1 MDRHLDPRS
10 IVTPYAFSVHP
21 DLLGRPLA
29 TPLQRLGAI
38 LADLVVIGFLS
49 LFGGFTL
56 AMGSALLLLWLAL
69 RKPGREIFGTIFR
82 WAVGCLGLLVLSVAL
97 LVGWFVM
104 NADQAVRMAEE
115 EGITVDVPGMDSPR
129 QGAEEGTGEG
139 AEGEAEEGTGA
150 GFLDAMVA
158 LRGLGSLQTAES
170 PEEAQR
176 IANRLARTGRQAGV
190 PMADLRQALLEVM
203 PADAPWSDHASR
215 IVDRAVASVGERGAP
230 APPGGE
236 EAPVGEER
244 PEAEAGEV
252 PPETG
257 DTASTPAEGR
267 MEDRVEDQ
275 MGEAAADS
283 IAALNDR
290 IRAQETELEELEEDY
305 RNTRQ
310 ALREVEDRGMLA
322 WLWDLIDELGLGF
335 GWGAL
340 YLTITHAWWKGTSV
354 GKRLFRI
361 RVVMIDQR
369 PLNWWL
375 SFERAGGYAA
385 GFATGLLGFAQI
397 FWDPNRQA
405 IHDKVS
411 ETIVIQDGKE
421 PVPGPWIQEGR
432 AQWTRNRGTP
442 RASRGFEGG

>member
-38 LADLVVIGFLS
+38 LTDLVVIGFLS

-82 WAVGCLGLLVLSVAL
+82 WAVGCLGVLVLSVAL
-97 LVGWFVM
+97 LVGWLVM

-115 EGITVDVPGMDSPR
+115 EGITVDVPGMDSPQ
-129 QGAEEGTGEG
+129 QGAAERAEEGSEEG
-139 AEGEAEEGTGA
+139 AEEGTGA
-150 GFLDAMVA
+150 GFLDAMAA

-190 PMADLRQALLEVM
+190 PMADLREALLEVM
-203 PADAPWSDHASR
+203 PEDAPWSSQASR
-215 IVDRAVASVGERGAP
+215 IVDRAVASVGEGGEPAP
-230 APPGGE
+230 AGGE
-236 EAPVGEER
+236 EAPGATEE
-244 PEAEAGEV
+244 PEAE
-252 PPETG
+252 
-257 DTASTPAEGR
+257 
-267 MEDRVEDQ
+267 
-275 MGEAAADS
+275 ADS
-283 IAALNDR
+283 IAALHDR
-290 IRAQETELEELEEDY
+290 IRAQETELEEVRSDY
-305 RNTRQ
+305 RDARQ
-310 ALREVEDRGMLA
+310 ALQEAEDRGMLA

-421 PVPGPWIQEGR
+421 PVPGPWIQEGQ
-432 AQWTRNRGTP
+432 AQWARNRGTP
-442 RASRGFEGG
+442 RPSRGFEGD